1 MEKVR
6 KHFVFQGC
14 VQGVGFRYRAYHAA
28 ASRGISGWVRNCW
41 DGSVEMEAEGNPR
54 DIDDLLLALE
64 RNQWAAI
71 ESVRVQDVPLQNTH
85 SFEIRD
91 Y

>member
-6 KHFVFQGC
+6 RHIIFSGE
-14 VQGVGFRYRAYHAA
+14 VQGVGFRYKAKHTANRY
-28 ASRGISGWVRNCW
+28 GISGWVRNLW
-41 DGSVEMEAEGNPR
+41 DGSVEMEAEGHPR

-64 RNQWAAI
+64 RDSWAEI
-71 ESVRVQDVPLQNTH
+71 NEIRSENIPLHNDH
-85 SFEIRD
+85 SFEIK

>member
-6 KHFVFQGC
+6 RHIIFSGE
-14 VQGVGFRYRAYHAA
+14 VQGVGFRYKAKHTANRY
-28 ASRGISGWVRNCW
+28 GISGWVRNLW
-41 DGSVEMEAEGNPR
+41 DGSVEMEAEGHPR

-64 RNQWAAI
+64 RDSWAEI
-71 ESVRVQDVPLQNTH
+71 SEIRSENIPLHNDH
-85 SFEIRD
+85 SFEIK

>member
-6 KHFVFQGC
+6 KHFIFQGY

-28 ASRGISGWVRNCW
+28 VSRGISGWVRNCY

-54 DIDDLLLALE
+54 DIEDMLVALE
-64 RNQWAAI
+64 RNQWASI
-71 ESVRVQDVPLQNTH
+71 ESISERDIPLKH
-85 SFEIRD
+85 SSSFSIRD

>member
-6 KHFVFQGC
+6 RHIIFSGE
-14 VQGVGFRYRAYHAA
+14 VQGVGFRYKAKHTANRY
-28 ASRGISGWVRNCW
+28 GISGWVRNLW
-41 DGSVEMEAEGNPR
+41 DGSVEMEAEGHPR

-64 RNQWAAI
+64 RDSFAEISEIRSENI
-71 ESVRVQDVPLQNTH
+71 PLHNDH
-85 SFEIRD
+85 SFEIK

>member
-6 KHFVFQGC
+6 RHIIFSGE
-14 VQGVGFRYRAYHAA
+14 VQGVGFRYKAKHTANRY
-28 ASRGISGWVRNCW
+28 GISGWVRNLW
-41 DGSVEMEAEGNPR
+41 DGSVEMEAEGHPR

-64 RNQWAAI
+64 RDSWAEI
-71 ESVRVQDVPLQNTH
+71 SEIRSESIPLHNDH
-85 SFEIRD
+85 SFEIK

>member
-6 KHFVFQGC
+6 RHIIFSGE
-14 VQGVGFRYRAYHAA
+14 VQGVGFRYKAKHTANRY
-28 ASRGISGWVRNCW
+28 GISGWVRNLW
-41 DGSVEMEAEGNPR
+41 DGSVEMEAEGPPR

-64 RNQWAAI
+64 RDSWAEI
-71 ESVRVQDVPLQNTH
+71 NEIRSENIPLHNDH
-85 SFEIRD
+85 SFEIK